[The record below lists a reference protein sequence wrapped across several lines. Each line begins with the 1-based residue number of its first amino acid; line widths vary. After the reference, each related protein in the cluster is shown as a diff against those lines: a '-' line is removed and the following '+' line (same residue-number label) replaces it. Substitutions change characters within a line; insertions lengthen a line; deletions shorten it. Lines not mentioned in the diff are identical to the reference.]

1 MSLTFDDRGLLPPG
15 IHDAT
20 LDEVEQAFARFQRT
34 DRRIKLFERLRAYV
48 AELRK
53 TGWTYTL
60 LIDGSFVMP
69 PVDAPNDIDAILVF
83 PADWDLDASLRPFEY
98 NLVSRRSTKKEY
110 QIEVYTVTV
119 GSANEVKFMTLF
131 AEIRLEWCQQFGW
144 PADDRKGLVR
154 IVP

>member
-34 DRRIKLFERLRAYV
+34 DRRIKLFEKLRAYV

-83 PADWDLDASLRPFEY
+83 PAAWDMEQQLRPFQY
-98 NLVSRRSTKKEY
+98 NLVSKRVTKKDY
-110 QIEVYTVTV
+110 NIEVYPVPA
-119 GSANEVKFMTLF
+119 GSADEQEFLDLF
-131 AEIRLEWCQQFGW
+131 ARVRVEWSEQFGW
-144 PADDRKGLVR
+144 PNQSFKGVVR
-154 IVP
+154 ILP